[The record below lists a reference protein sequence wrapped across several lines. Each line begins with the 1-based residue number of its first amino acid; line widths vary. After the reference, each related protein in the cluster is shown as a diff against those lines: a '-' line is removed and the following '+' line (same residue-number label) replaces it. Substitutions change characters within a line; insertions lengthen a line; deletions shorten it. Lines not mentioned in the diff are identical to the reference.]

1 MKRIRRTSLFA
12 IVSLVAIAGTAI
24 VAAPLPPLGT
34 LQPGAFRDIR
44 QKLPVNIVF
53 VGYEQGPGA
62 QQISVPQLLADL
74 PETYRARHRFP
85 SFYGIR
91 QFNGVSFEYDYNIVF
106 ADQAFEDAFF
116 TWAAANGTTGP
127 RTVYQNLYNSQ
138 PSPPRSQTIP
148 ATILRIDAPAAE
160 AWLAENAP
168 AYTGVDTTRY
178 TVFFINWWG
187 RSDFQY
193 HVYRK
198 TDEPDH
204 DTGFPFG
211 QLSSRAIIAYGGTP
225 AAEPAVHRVW
235 FHDLSAGPEFNTDN
249 WNLTVGDFNGNGQ
262 IEDRM
267 PPIWEYGNPS
277 SLTFR
282 PFNTL
287 SADLGKVTR
296 FAALNLLFTTSPLYK
311 PAISPPNLPSD
322 IRLDVNLY
330 QGEPGFDART
340 ILDEDHLAS
349 QIGALQPLNA
359 FSATVTDWPLAGR
372 AGDVYDCFV
381 RDLFVAPESC
391 FGKRLFG
398 IGFGDLF
405 LYHSDHLTQYI
416 EGGTDYSV
424 PIFTYNTTTDRG
436 ADGLLGFADDNWR
449 DGTQSFVFSFNNT
462 EIRSFGFGLTGTM
475 IHEVG
480 HHVGMSHPHD
490 GYDYELNLDYGPSD
504 ALYFAWIGDESHS
517 IMGYLFFGS
526 GFSQFDR
533 DNMNRYL
540 TAAYINQA
548 NAVLAMIAAS
558 PRAGQ
563 VATLVLQADAA
574 AAAALNAY
582 DDMNYSG
589 AAGDAK
595 SAYERVLAA
604 AATIDVPVE
613 PQSWQADYKAKGTS
627 PKFVDIVPY
636 DRLTAR

>member
-1 MKRIRRTSLFA
+1 VKPIRWTSLFA
-12 IVSLVAIAGTAI
+12 IISLAVFVGTAI

-34 LQPGAFRDIR
+34 LQPGAFRDIK
-44 QKLPVNIVF
+44 QTLPVNLVF
-53 VGYEQGPGA
+53 VGYEQGGGA
-62 QQISVPQLLADL
+62 QQISVPQFLAAL
-74 PETYRARHRFP
+74 PETYRAKHRLP
-85 SFYGIR
+85 SFYGIQ
-91 QFNGVSFEYDYNIVF
+91 QFNGVSFEYDYNVVF

-127 RTVYQNLYNSQ
+127 RTLYQNLYNSE

-148 ATILRIDAPAAE
+148 ASILRISAPAAE
-160 AWLAENAP
+160 AWLAQNAP
-168 AYTGVDTTRY
+168 ASIGVDTTRY
-178 TVFFINWWG
+178 TIFFINWWG
-187 RSDFQY
+187 RPDFQY

-204 DTGFPFG
+204 DTGFAFG

-225 AAEPAVHRVW
+225 AAGPAVHRVW

-249 WNLTVGDFNGNGQ
+249 WNITVGDFNGNGQ

-277 SLTFR
+277 PLTFR

-311 PAISPPNLPSD
+311 PAISPPKLPSD

-330 QGEPGFDART
+330 QGEPNFDART
-340 ILDEDHLAS
+340 ILDEHHLAA
-349 QIGALQPLNA
+349 QVGALQPLNA
-359 FSATVTDWPLAGR
+359 FLATVTDWPLEGR

-381 RDLFVAPESC
+381 RDLFVAPGSC

-416 EGGTDYSV
+416 EGGTDYSL

-436 ADGLLGFADDNWR
+436 ADGLLGFADDNWT

-462 EIRSFGFGLTGTM
+462 QIRGLGYGLTGTM

-490 GYDYELNLDYGPSD
+490 GYDYELNLDYGPGD
-504 ALYFAWIGDESHS
+504 EFYFAWIGDESHS
-517 IMGYLFFGS
+517 VMGYLVFGS

-548 NAVLAMIAAS
+548 NAVLAKIAAS

-563 VATLVLQADAA
+563 VGTQVLQADSD
-574 AAAALNAY
+574 AAAALTAHHV
-582 DDMNYSG
+582 MNYSG
-589 AAGDAK
+589 ATAHAK
-595 SAYERVLAA
+595 SAYEKVLAA
-604 AATIDVPVE
+604 AAAINVQVE

-627 PKFVDIVPY
+627 SKFVDLVPY